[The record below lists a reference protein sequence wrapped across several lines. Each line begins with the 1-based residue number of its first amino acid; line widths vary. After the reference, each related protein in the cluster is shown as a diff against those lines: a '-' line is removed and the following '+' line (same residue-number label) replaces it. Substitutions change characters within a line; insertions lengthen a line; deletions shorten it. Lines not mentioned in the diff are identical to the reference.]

1 MFTIVL
7 KDRVNEHGALCKT
20 LFFSLIYQNIT
31 TLKPT
36 INEEPIRQNNG
47 FMQHAMKTISNLN
60 DTFSDSTNGR

>member
-1 MFTIVL
+1 MWSCTF
-7 KDRVNEHGALCKT
+7 CKITLLT
-20 LFFSLIYQNIT
+20 LFLNVIYQNIT

-36 INEEPIRQNNG
+36 INGELIRQNND

>member
-1 MFTIVL
+1 M
-7 KDRVNEHGALCKT
+7 T
-20 LFFSLIYQNIT
+20 LSIFSLSVIYQNIT

-36 INEEPIRQNNG
+36 INGEPIRQNND

>member
-1 MFTIVL
+1 MELYV
-7 KDRVNEHGALCKT
+7 RQ
-20 LFFSLIYQNIT
+20 LFLLIYQNIT